1 MKKKKIFTC
10 LFCLMAGL
18 SAVAQCRYCKTYE
31 DFRAGNWETLDT
43 IYCKI
48 HTKTHKYFLG
58 GNDISL
64 STGDKATDKMLNKE
78 VFAVKQGC
86 KLFVNCRNLVFQKG
100 RFGKG
105 YAKAMTLGKD
115 SVFFVGKRI
124 GRQNVEKQAMAGVM
138 FGAVG
143 AGIAA
148 GSQALQQVCYLI
160 TTDADSRGRYN
171 ITMID
176 DAVMAKI
183 VGRDSEL
190 FKEYM
195 SETEAAKR
203 LKPDNVYPI
212 LKEAG
217 LFKKIKQTEH
227 DSEDQE

>member
-1 MKKKKIFTC
+1 
-10 LFCLMAGL
+10 
-18 SAVAQCRYCKTYE
+18 
-31 DFRAGNWETLDT
+31 
-43 IYCKI
+43 
-48 HTKTHKYFLG
+48 
-58 GNDISL
+58 
-64 STGDKATDKMLNKE
+64 
-78 VFAVKQGC
+78 
-86 KLFVNCRNLVFQKG
+86 
-100 RFGKG
+100 
-105 YAKAMTLGKD
+105 MTLGKD
-115 SVFFVGKRI
+115 SVFFVGARI

-217 LFKKIKQTEH
+217 LFKKIKQTITVR
-227 DSEDQE
+227 